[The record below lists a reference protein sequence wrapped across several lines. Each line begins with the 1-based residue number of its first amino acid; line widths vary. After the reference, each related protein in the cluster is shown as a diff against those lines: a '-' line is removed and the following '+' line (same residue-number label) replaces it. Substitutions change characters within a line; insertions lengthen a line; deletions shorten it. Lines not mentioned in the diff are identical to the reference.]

1 MAKVLIADD
10 DFISLE
16 VLQTMVAREGIE
28 VTTAKTG
35 DEALEKA
42 LSQNFDLVLLDYEMP
57 GLTGAQVAAKLQDAN
72 YTAPL
77 VAVTGHQ
84 SATELSACRD
94 AGMVAT
100 IHKPIAPDA
109 LEELLKRWL

>member
-1 MAKVLIADD
+1 MATVLIADD

-16 VLQTMVAREGIE
+16 ILKTMVERDGVAVI
-28 VTTAKTG
+28 TANNG
-35 DEALEKA
+35 EEALAAAAQNSFA
-42 LSQNFDLVLLDYEMP
+42 LILLDYEMP
-57 GLTGAQVAAKLQDAN
+57 DFTGAQVAEKLITDGI
-72 YTAPL
+72 TTPI

-84 SATELSACRD
+84 SATELTACRD

>member
-16 VLQTMVAREGIE
+16 VLQTMVARDGIE

-42 LSQNFDLVLLDYEMP
+42 LNQSFDLVLLDYEMP
-57 GLTGAQVAAKLQDAN
+57 GLTGAQVAEKLQQQQ
-72 YTAPL
+72 Y
-77 VAVTGHQ
+77 
-84 SATELSACRD
+84 AT
-94 AGMVAT
+94 
-100 IHKPIAPDA
+100 P
-109 LEELLKRWL
+109 

>member
-1 MAKVLIADD
+1 MATVLIADD

-16 VLQTMVAREGIE
+16 ILKTMVARDGIAV
-28 VTTAKTG
+28 VTANNG
-35 DEALEKA
+35 EEALAAAAQTEFA
-42 LSQNFDLVLLDYEMP
+42 LILLDYEMP
-57 GLTGAQVAAKLQDAN
+57 DMTGAQVAEQLIAQGSK
-72 YTAPL
+72 TPMI
-77 VAVTGHQ
+77 AVTGHQ
-84 SATELSACRD
+84 SATELTACRD